1 MSDFQYMVECT
12 TRDVIG
18 LLMERDNMQMEE
30 ALDKVY
36 NSQTYENLLNKKSG
50 LYLQS
55 SQYVY
60 EELTH
65 ECHDLQG
72 GKSE

>member
-18 LLMERDNMQMEE
+18 LLMERNNMQMKE

-36 NSQTYENLLNKKSG
+36 NSRTYENLQNEKSG
-50 LYLQS
+50 LYIQS
-55 SQYVY
+55 PEYVY
-60 EELTH
+60 EELMH
-65 ECHDLQG
+65 EVH
-72 GKSE
+72 SR